1 MASVRSW
8 FIKQFVRLRIKHL
21 LMPGVPVKKVRGR
34 TNYLASYGWYPFLVN
49 RERFRVGEIPVA
61 AYTPKEVEPRR
72 TILFLHGGGYCFGSI
87 RMYADLAA
95 RLSAAAQARVVLPE
109 YRLAP
114 EHQYPAAHDDV
125 MQVYESLIGELSRG
139 SADSLPL
146 IRPSAT
152 FSPLGDSSGSSQA
165 QGGEKGANDGRLPF
179 ALVGDSAGGG
189 LVLATAMR
197 ARDSGLPLPVALG
210 LISPWIDL
218 VCEGP
223 TYATHAAR
231 DPMLPTEVMSRCAA
245 QYAGDTDIRDP
256 QLSPL
261 YADLSG
267 LPPMLIQVGTE
278 EILQSDSERIAE
290 AARSAGVDVTL
301 RTYDGMWHV
310 WHLFAWAVPE
320 GKMAIREMG
329 EYVRGKFERG

>member
-8 FIKQFVRLRIKHL
+8 LIKQFVRLRIKHL

-34 TNYLASYGWYPFLVN
+34 TNYLASYGWYPFLVR

-61 AYTPKEVEPRR
+61 AYTPKGVEPRR

-114 EHQYPAAHDDV
+114 EHRYPAAHDDCRH
-125 MQVYESLIGELSRG
+125 VYDHLLDQGVQPHEL
-139 SADSLPL
+139 
-146 IRPSAT
+146 
-152 FSPLGDSSGSSQA
+152 
-165 QGGEKGANDGRLPF
+165 

-197 ARDSGLPLPVALG
+197 ARDTGRPLPSVIG

-245 QYAGDTDIRDP
+245 QYAGDTDVRDP

-261 YADLSG
+261 YADLTG

-290 AARSAGVDVTL
+290 AARAAGVDVTL

-320 GKMAIREMG
+320 GKMAISEMG
-329 EYVRGKFERG
+329 EFVRRKLDAG

>member
-34 TNYLASYGWYPFLVN
+34 TNYLASYGWYPFLVK
-49 RERFRVGEIPVA
+49 RERFRIGEVPVA
-61 AYTPKEVEPRR
+61 AYTPKGIEPRG
-72 TILFLHGGGYCFGSI
+72 TVLFLHGGGFCFGSI
-87 RMYADLAA
+87 KMYADLAA

-114 EHQYPAAHDDV
+114 EHRYPAAHDDCRS
-125 MQVYESLIGELSRG
+125 VYEHLL
-139 SADSLPL
+139 
-146 IRPSAT
+146 
-152 FSPLGDSSGSSQA
+152 A
-165 QGGEKGANDGRLPF
+165 QGVKPSEF

-189 LVLATAMR
+189 LVLATVTS
-197 ARDSGLPLPVALG
+197 ARDRGLPLPAALG

-218 VCEGP
+218 VCNGP
-223 TYATHAAR
+223 TYVTNAAR
-231 DPMLPTEVMSRCAA
+231 DPMLPVEVMSRCAA
-245 QYAGDTDIRDP
+245 QYAGDVDVRDP

-267 LPPMLIQVGTE
+267 LPPTLIQVGTE
-278 EILQSDSERIAE
+278 EILQSDSTRISE
-290 AARSAGVDVTL
+290 AARAAGVDVTL
-301 RTYDGMWHV
+301 RTYDAMWHV
-310 WHLFAWAVPE
+310 WQLFAWAVPE

-329 EYVRGKFERG
+329 EFVRQPWGTKSETGNG